1 MGDQVVALPLN
12 RVALLHLDVHRIKLK
27 MPDRNLSDG
36 RCNVRCNG
44 FSWHVVIACAA
55 RTPRANEECATDD
68 DREPT
73 DAEKP
78 KSQHSVTRTR
88 LALFSLN

>member
-1 MGDQVVALPLN
+1 
-12 RVALLHLDVHRIKLK
+12 

-36 RCNVRCNG
+36 RSNGRGNG
-44 FSWHVVIACAA
+44 FNWHVVIGCAA
-55 RTPRANEECATDD
+55 RTPKANEECATDD

-78 KSQHSVTRTR
+78 KSEHSVTRTR

>member
-1 MGDQVVALPLN
+1 MGDQIVVLPLDH
-12 RVALLHLDVHRIKLK
+12 VLLPHLDGRRIKLK
-27 MPDRNLSDG
+27 IPHRNLSDG
-36 RCNVRCNG
+36 RCNGKCNG
-44 FSWHVVIACAA
+44 FSRSVVIACAA
-55 RTPRANEECATDD
+55 RTSRANEECATDD
-68 DREPT
+68 DHEPT